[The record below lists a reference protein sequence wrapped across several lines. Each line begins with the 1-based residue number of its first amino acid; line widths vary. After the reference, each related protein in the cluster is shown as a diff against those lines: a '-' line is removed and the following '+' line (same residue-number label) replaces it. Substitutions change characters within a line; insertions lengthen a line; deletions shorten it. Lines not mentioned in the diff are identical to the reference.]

1 MKKQDIFWSAGVL
14 VTLSVSAL
22 LPVKVLATEEEKAT
36 DSINVNTNNQT
47 EIQVQFRDIGFGLND
62 LTPSTPEITTITP
75 FSPQQKLNDTEIS
88 LNQYS
93 AYQLPENILQTTSSC
108 EENRLEDSAPIL
120 VTRKNIPSVKEDLKR
135 HTFTFGCEYSP
146 NETYYNIPDQDLNI
160 NNTNNFHL
168 YKSNYNTTLSGE
180 TLIAQETSNQQ
191 QAQLTPVEPD
201 LPVFPKEVPSLPI
214 PDDKPAL
221 TPSTPEI
228 TTITPFSPQ
237 QKLNDTEISLNQ
249 YSAYQLPENILYTT
263 SSCEGNRLEDSAP
276 ILVTRNNIP
285 SVKEDLNRH
294 TFSCEYSPHEI
305 YYNIP
310 DQDLN
315 INNTNNFHLYKSNY
329 NTTLSGETLIAQET
343 SNQQQA
349 QLTPV
354 EPDLPV
360 FPKEV
365 PSLPIPDDK
374 PETKPEEKPA
384 LAPEQNKQ
392 VLRILMRSLLENSAS
407 RYPFFVNT
415 SDKLIINPRNFQP
428 SKFTFYANFGFDLDK
443 FAPSN
448 AFQKEQFSDPLIK
461 SANISIY
468 PNDEQFYWVLDGNRV
483 VIETQGNHLNFSYQ
497 GNSYQ
502 QKLRQFAQISTAF
515 FGVQTVFAFPTAL
528 TDSVGSNKLNDLN
541 VTIAGAEIVLPPGVQ
556 LPDNASF
563 NLNITGSDGSLFQ
576 KLIPLAN
583 APKATTD
590 QLLGGGA
597 LSGNLDA
604 RNAPKF
610 FQGFPTVNLQP
621 LLNNGVKL
629 EAGSIIPRENLLA
642 AGLTLGDFFTNQ
654 GYSFKAPITSLPG
667 IKTLQVNQINNN
679 DLFEVLSNPFL
690 TKEQRDFHYL
700 NSLSWSNLGQQ
711 SPEVTT
717 SSILSPQNQAWY
729 RYTLSRSYNRTLLQY
744 DPEKIRLN
752 YLNVFANPGLSVTTA
767 QWQDTDLN
775 QTTNASLGLI
785 LGSAFSVIN
794 PGNLNASINEAKE
807 QFNTVKTLATLKTK
821 ATSQQRRQMNERLNN
836 TLSYSNTNSSLAQVS
851 GSYTF
856 SGNITSDSSLLLQL
870 RTGIYQRSVQFIEQ
884 IIQPC
889 TDETP
894 VVIDS
899 VSLDD
904 LGPMFS
910 NIPKTN
916 ANAPQTITYTFL
928 QAKTS
933 DGQVLFDKSF
943 VFDNNFDS
951 LFTAA
956 SIIGGGKIFDINFS
970 RLQLSTSRQR
980 EIETS
985 SYTGNLYLPAVEFV
999 ISGSID
1005 NLSYSLSTGMWF
1017 NLFPNSVPMID
1028 NNLGKLN
1035 PNATGESSLGGMLKF
1050 ATKADFRNT
1059 FYDKNQQWSTIIVN
1073 SPFLSL
1079 TYNNNP
1085 NRLNLSSLS
1094 IGNVFQFVKPDF
1106 NITLYP
1112 VLNCSPQILNP
1123 DVQST
1128 SLGDI
1133 STFLLFNFSHKSGF
1147 NFNTSF
1153 SFGNQEP
1160 SYQIES
1166 TYDVFKD
1173 KELGTVIIGPYYSTY
1188 STATKGF
1195 ESQLKDPNYGM
1206 IFRYASAN
1214 SGLVMNSRLGKS
1226 EDGFRGDMNL
1236 EFKF

>member
-1 MKKQDIFWSAGVL
+1 MKKEDIFWSGVL
-14 VTLSVSAL
+14 LATLSVSVLFSA
-22 LPVKVLATEEEKAT
+22 KVLATEQEKA
-36 DSINVNTNNQT
+36 DDFFSVNTNNQDIQPEKHLEST
-47 EIQVQFRDIGFGLND
+47 EVGVQSKN
-62 LTPSTPEITTITP
+62 LTPSATEIINIIS
-75 FSPQQKLNDTEIS
+75 FSPK
-88 LNQYS
+88 
-93 AYQLPENILQTTSSC
+93 
-108 EENRLEDSAPIL
+108 
-120 VTRKNIPSVKEDLKR
+120 
-135 HTFTFGCEYSP
+135 
-146 NETYYNIPDQDLNI
+146 
-160 NNTNNFHL
+160 
-168 YKSNYNTTLSGE
+168 
-180 TLIAQETSNQQ
+180 
-191 QAQLTPVEPD
+191 
-201 LPVFPKEVPSLPI
+201 
-214 PDDKPAL
+214 
-221 TPSTPEI
+221 
-228 TTITPFSPQ
+228 

-263 SSCEGNRLEDSAP
+263 SSCEENRLGK
-276 ILVTRNNIP
+276 T
-285 SVKEDLNRH
+285 EDLKRH
-294 TFSCEYSPHEI
+294 IFGCEYSANKT
-305 YYNIP
+305 YYNTL

-315 INNTNNFHLYKSNY
+315 INNTNSFHLYKPNY

-354 EPDLPV
+354 EPNLPV

-374 PETKPEEKPA
+374 PDDKPEEKPA

-392 VLRILMRSLLENSAS
+392 VLRILVRNLLENSAS
-407 RYPFFVNT
+407 RYPFLVNT

-428 SKFTFYANFGFDLDK
+428 SKFNFYSNFGFDLDK
-443 FAPSN
+443 FEPGN

-468 PNDEQFYWVLDGNRV
+468 PDDEQFYWVLDGNRV
-483 VIETQGNHLNFSYQ
+483 VIETQGNHLNFGYQ

-502 QKLRQFAQISTAF
+502 QKLRQFAKVSTSFWGLQTAF
-515 FGVQTVFAFPTAL
+515 GLP
-528 TDSVGSNKLNDLN
+528 SVLADLVGDKKLNDVN
-541 VTIAGAEIVLPPGVQ
+541 ITSAAAEIVLPPGVK
-556 LPDNASF
+556 LPANASF
-563 NLNITGSDGSLFQ
+563 NVNITRSDSSLFQ
-576 KLIPLAN
+576 KIILLN
-583 APKATTD
+583 DTDKATTD
-590 QLLGGGA
+590 ELLGGGA
-597 LSGNLDA
+597 LFGNLDA
-604 RNAPKF
+604 TNAPKF
-610 FQGFPTVNLQP
+610 LQGSPTVNLQP

-629 EAGSIIPRENLLA
+629 ETGSIIPRENLLA
-642 AGLTLGDFFTNQ
+642 AGLTLGDFFTGQ

-667 IKTLQVNQINNN
+667 IKTLQVNQMDNN
-679 DLFEVLSNPFL
+679 DLLAVLSNPFL
-690 TKEQRDFHYL
+690 TKEQKDFHYL
-700 NSLSWSNLGQQ
+700 NSLMWYNFGLQ

-729 RYTLSRSYNRTLLQY
+729 RYTLSRSHNRTLLEY

-767 QWQDTDLN
+767 QWEDTDLN

-785 LGSAFSVIN
+785 LGSVFNAIN
-794 PGNLNASINEAKE
+794 PGNLNATIDEAKE
-807 QFNTVKTLATLKTK
+807 QYNTLKPLATLKTK
-821 ATSQQRRQMNERLNN
+821 ATSQQRKQMNERLNN
-836 TLSYSNTNSSLAQVS
+836 TLSYGNTNSSLAQVS

-856 SGNITSDSSLLLQL
+856 SGNIASDSSLLLQL
-870 RTGIYQRSVQFIEQ
+870 RTGIYQRNVQFIEQ
-884 IIQPC
+884 IIQPW

-894 VVIDS
+894 FVIDS
-899 VSLDD
+899 INLSDF
-904 LGPMFS
+904 GPIFFTGV
-910 NIPKTN
+910 NIPTSLTEID
-916 ANAPQTITYTFL
+916 APQTIRFSFL
-928 QAKTS
+928 RAETS
-933 DGQVLFDKSF
+933 VGRFLFDKSY
-943 VFDNNFDS
+943 VFGNNLNS
-951 LFTAA
+951 LFTAVPM
-956 SIIGGGKIFDINFS
+956 IGGGKTFDISFGRIQMS
-970 RLQLSTSRQR
+970 KSRQR

-985 SYTGNLYLPAVEFV
+985 AYTGNLYLPAVEFV
-999 ISGSID
+999 MSGSID

-1017 NLFPNSVPMID
+1017 NLFPDSAPMID

-1035 PNATGESSLGGMLKF
+1035 PNATAESSLGGMLKF

-1059 FYDKNQQWSTIIVN
+1059 FYDKNKQWSTIIVN

-1133 STFLLFNFSHKSGF
+1133 STFLLMNFSHRSGF

-1173 KELGTVIIGPYYSTY
+1173 KELGTVTIGPYYSTY

>member
-1 MKKQDIFWSAGVL
+1 MFYIKGTVEPFLINMKKQDIFWSGGLL
-14 VTLSVSAL
+14 VTLLVSVLFS
-22 LPVKVLATEEEKAT
+22 PKVLATEQEKT
-36 DSINVNTNNQT
+36 NDFFSVNTNNQDIQPEKHLEST
-47 EIQVQFRDIGFGLND
+47 EVGVQSKN
-62 LTPSTPEITTITP
+62 LTSSDPEIINITP

-93 AYQLPENILQTTSSC
+93 VYQLPENILHTASSC

-120 VTRKNIPSVKEDLKR
+120 VTTNNIPSVEEDLKR
-135 HTFTFGCEYSP
+135 HTFGCEYSA
-146 NETYYNIPDQDLNI
+146 NKTYYNTPDQDLNI
-160 NNTNNFHL
+160 NNTNSFHL
-168 YKSNYNTTLSGE
+168 YKPNYNTTLSVE
-180 TLIAQETSNQQ
+180 TLIAQETNNQQ
-191 QAQLTPVEPD
+191 QAQLTPVEPN
-201 LPVFPKEVPSLPI
+201 LPI
-214 PDDKPAL
+214 
-221 TPSTPEI
+221 
-228 TTITPFSPQ
+228 
-237 QKLNDTEISLNQ
+237 
-249 YSAYQLPENILYTT
+249 
-263 SSCEGNRLEDSAP
+263 
-276 ILVTRNNIP
+276 V
-285 SVKEDLNRH
+285 
-294 TFSCEYSPHEI
+294 
-305 YYNIP
+305 
-310 DQDLN
+310 
-315 INNTNNFHLYKSNY
+315 
-329 NTTLSGETLIAQET
+329 
-343 SNQQQA
+343 
-349 QLTPV
+349 
-354 EPDLPV
+354 
-360 FPKEV
+360 PKEV

-428 SKFTFYANFGFDLDK
+428 LKFTFYSNFGVDLDN
-443 FAPSN
+443 FDPGN

-468 PNDEQFYWVLDGNRV
+468 PDDEQFYWVLDGNRV
-483 VIETQGNHLNFSYQ
+483 VIETQGNHLNFGYQ

-502 QKLRQFAQISTAF
+502 QKLRQFAQVSTAF
-515 FGVQTVFAFPTAL
+515 SGVQTVFAFPTTL

-541 VTIAGAEIVLPPGVQ
+541 VTIATAEIVLPPGVQ

-610 FQGFPTVNLQP
+610 FQGFQTVNLQP

-717 SSILSPQNQAWY
+717 SSILAPQNQAWY
-729 RYTLSRSYNRTLLQY
+729 RYTLSWSHNRTLLQY

-836 TLSYSNTNSSLAQVS
+836 TLSYGNTNSSLAQVS

-884 IIQPC
+884 IIQPW

-943 VFDNNFDS
+943 VLDNNFDS

-956 SIIGGGKIFDINFS
+956 SIIEGGKIFDINFS
-970 RLQLSTSRQR
+970 RIQLSTSRKR

-985 SYTGNLYLPAVEFV
+985 SYTGNLYLPAMEFV

-1017 NLFPNSVPMID
+1017 NLFPDSVPMI
-1028 NNLGKLN
+1028 NQKLAKLN

-1106 NITLYP
+1106 NITFYP
-1112 VLNCSPQILNP
+1112 VLSCSPKILNP

-1128 SLGDI
+1128 SLDKI
-1133 STFLLFNFSHKSGF
+1133 STFLLLNFSHRSGF
-1147 NFNTSF
+1147 NFNSSF
-1153 SFGNQEP
+1153 SLGNQEP

-1166 TYDVFKD
+1166 TYDVLKD
-1173 KELGTVIIGPYYSTY
+1173 KELGTVTIGPYYSTY

>member
-1 MKKQDIFWSAGVL
+1 MKKQDIFWSAGLL

-22 LPVKVLATEEEKAT
+22 FPVKVLATEEKKAT
-36 DSINVNTNNQT
+36 DVIGVNTDNQT
-47 EIQVQFRDIGFGLND
+47 EIQVQFRDIGFELNY
-62 LTPSTPEITTITP
+62 LTPSTSEITTITP
-75 FSPQQKLNDTEIS
+75 FSPKQKLNDTEIS
-88 LNQYS
+88 LNQHS
-93 AYQLPENILQTTSSC
+93 GYQLPENILYTISSC
-108 EENRLEDSAPIL
+108 EENRQEDSAPIL
-120 VTRKNIPSVKEDLKR
+120 VTTKNIPSVKEDLNR
-135 HTFTFGCEYSP
+135 HIFGCEYRA
-146 NETYYNIPDQDLNI
+146 NEIYDNISNQDLNK
-160 NNTNNFHL
+160 NNTSNFYL
-168 YKSNYNTTLSGE
+168 YKPNYNTNLSDE
-180 TLIAQETSNQQ
+180 TLIAQETNNQQ
-191 QAQLTPVEPD
+191 QAQLTPVEPN
-201 LPVFPKEVPSLPI
+201 LPIVPKEVPSLPI
-214 PDDKPAL
+214 P
-221 TPSTPEI
+221 E
-228 TTITPFSPQ
+228 
-237 QKLNDTEISLNQ
+237 
-249 YSAYQLPENILYTT
+249 
-263 SSCEGNRLEDSAP
+263 
-276 ILVTRNNIP
+276 
-285 SVKEDLNRH
+285 
-294 TFSCEYSPHEI
+294 
-305 YYNIP
+305 
-310 DQDLN
+310 
-315 INNTNNFHLYKSNY
+315 
-329 NTTLSGETLIAQET
+329 
-343 SNQQQA
+343 
-349 QLTPV
+349 
-354 EPDLPV
+354 
-360 FPKEV
+360 
-365 PSLPIPDDK
+365 DK
-374 PETKPEEKPA
+374 PEDKPA

-392 VLRILMRSLLENSAS
+392 VLRILMRSLLDNSAS

-428 SKFTFYANFGFDLDK
+428 SKFTFYSNFGFDLDN
-443 FAPSN
+443 FEPGN
-448 AFQKEQFSDPLIK
+448 AFQKEQFNDPLIK
-461 SANISIY
+461 SDSISIY
-468 PNDEQFYWVLDGNRV
+468 PNDEQLYWVLDGNRV
-483 VIETQGNHLNFSYQ
+483 VIETQGSHLNFGYQ

-502 QKLRQFAQISTAF
+502 QKLRQFAQVSTAF

-528 TDSVGSNKLNDLN
+528 TDLVGNNKLNDVN
-541 VTIAGAEIVLPPGVQ
+541 ITIATAEIVLPPGVQ

-597 LSGNLDA
+597 LSGT

-679 DLFEVLSNPFL
+679 DLFEVLSNPSL

-717 SSILSPQNQAWY
+717 SSILGPQNQAWY
-729 RYTLSRSYNRTLLQY
+729 RYTLSWSHNRTLLQY

-752 YLNVFANPGLSVTTA
+752 YLNVFANPGLSTTTA
-767 QWQDTDLN
+767 QWQDTDLD

-785 LGSAFSVIN
+785 LGSAFSLIN

-836 TLSYSNTNSSLAQVS
+836 TLSYGNTNSSLAQVS

-884 IIQPC
+884 IIQPW
-889 TDETP
+889 TDENP

-899 VSLDD
+899 VSLDE

-910 NIPKTN
+910 NINISKTN
-916 ANAPQTITYTFL
+916 EPQTIKYTFL

-933 DGQVLFDKSF
+933 DGKVLFDKSY

-951 LFTAA
+951 LFTAVSMVA
-956 SIIGGGKIFDINFS
+956 GGKIFDINFS
-970 RLQLSTSRQR
+970 RIQLSTFQKR

-985 SYTGNLYLPAVEFV
+985 YYTGNLYLPAVEFV

-1017 NLFPNSVPMID
+1017 NLFPDSAPMI
-1028 NNLGKLN
+1028 NQKLGNLN
-1035 PNATGESSLGGMLKF
+1035 PNATVENSLGGMLKF

-1094 IGNVFQFVKPDF
+1094 IGNLFQFVKPDF
-1106 NITLYP
+1106 NITFYP
-1112 VLNCSPQILNP
+1112 VLSCSPQILNP
-1123 DVQST
+1123 DVKST

-1133 STFLLFNFSHKSGF
+1133 GAFFLLNFSHKSGF

-1160 SYQIES
+1160 SYQIEA

-1173 KELGTVIIGPYYSTY
+1173 QELGSVTIGPYYSSY

>member
-1 MKKQDIFWSAGVL
+1 MKKQDIFWIAGLL

-22 LPVKVLATEEEKAT
+22 FPAKVLATQPEKV
-36 DSINVNTNNQT
+36 DNFFSVNTNDHT
-47 EIQVQFRDIGFGLND
+47 DEI
-62 LTPSTPEITTITP
+62 
-75 FSPQQKLNDTEIS
+75 
-88 LNQYS
+88 
-93 AYQLPENILQTTSSC
+93 
-108 EENRLEDSAPIL
+108 
-120 VTRKNIPSVKEDLKR
+120 
-135 HTFTFGCEYSP
+135 
-146 NETYYNIPDQDLNI
+146 YYNTSDQHSNI
-160 NNTNNFHL
+160 NNINNFSL
-168 YKSNYNTTLSGE
+168 YKSNYSYSLGNEILT
-180 TLIAQETSNQQ
+180 AQETNNQQ
-191 QAQLTPVEPD
+191 QTQFTPIQPN
-201 LPVFPKEVPSLPI
+201 LPVIPKEIPSLPI
-214 PDDKPAL
+214 P
-221 TPSTPEI
+221 E
-228 TTITPFSPQ
+228 
-237 QKLNDTEISLNQ
+237 
-249 YSAYQLPENILYTT
+249 
-263 SSCEGNRLEDSAP
+263 
-276 ILVTRNNIP
+276 
-285 SVKEDLNRH
+285 
-294 TFSCEYSPHEI
+294 
-305 YYNIP
+305 
-310 DQDLN
+310 
-315 INNTNNFHLYKSNY
+315 
-329 NTTLSGETLIAQET
+329 
-343 SNQQQA
+343 
-349 QLTPV
+349 
-354 EPDLPV
+354 
-360 FPKEV
+360 
-365 PSLPIPDDK
+365 DK
-374 PETKPEEKPA
+374 PETKPT

-392 VLRILMRSLLENSAS
+392 VLRILMRSLLDNSAS

-428 SKFTFYANFGFDLDK
+428 SKFTFYSNFGFDLDK

-483 VIETQGNHLNFSYQ
+483 VIETKGNHLNFGYQ

-515 FGVQTVFAFPTAL
+515 FGVQTVFAFPTTL
-528 TDSVGSNKLNDLN
+528 TDSVGNNKLNDLN
-541 VTIAGAEIVLPPGVQ
+541 VTIAAAEIVLPPGVQ

-729 RYTLSRSYNRTLLQY
+729 RYTLSRSHNRTLLQY

-785 LGSAFSVIN
+785 LGGAFSIIN

-807 QFNTVKTLATLKTK
+807 QFNTVKTLAPLKTK

-836 TLSYSNTNSSLAQVS
+836 TLSYGNTNSSLAQVS

-870 RTGIYQRSVQFIEQ
+870 RTGIYQRNVQFIEQ
-884 IIQPC
+884 IIQPW

-970 RLQLSTSRQR
+970 RLQLSTSRKR

-1017 NLFPNSVPMID
+1017 NLFPNSAPMI
-1028 NNLGKLN
+1028 NQKLGNLS
-1035 PNATGESSLGGMLKF
+1035 PNATAEGSLGGMLKF

-1059 FYDKNQQWSTIIVN
+1059 FYDKNQQWESIIVN

-1079 TYNNNP
+1079 TYNTNP

-1094 IGNVFQFVKPDF
+1094 VGNVFQFVKPDF
-1106 NITLYP
+1106 NITFYP

-1173 KELGTVIIGPYYSTY
+1173 KELGTVTIGPYYSTY

>member
-1 MKKQDIFWSAGVL
+1 MKKQDIFWSGGLL
-14 VTLSVSAL
+14 VTLLVSVLFS
-22 LPVKVLATEEEKAT
+22 PKVLATEQEKT
-36 DSINVNTNNQT
+36 NDFFSVNTNNQDIQPEKHLEST
-47 EIQVQFRDIGFGLND
+47 EVGVQSKN
-62 LTPSTPEITTITP
+62 LTSSDPEIINITP

-93 AYQLPENILQTTSSC
+93 AYQLPENILHTASSC

-120 VTRKNIPSVKEDLKR
+120 VTTNNIPSVEEDLKR
-135 HTFTFGCEYSP
+135 HTFGCEYSA
-146 NETYYNIPDQDLNI
+146 NKTYYNTPDQDLNI
-160 NNTNNFHL
+160 NNTNSFHL
-168 YKSNYNTTLSGE
+168 YKPNYNTTLSVE
-180 TLIAQETSNQQ
+180 TLIAQETNNQQ
-191 QAQLTPVEPD
+191 QAQLTPVEPN
-201 LPVFPKEVPSLPI
+201 LPI
-214 PDDKPAL
+214 
-221 TPSTPEI
+221 
-228 TTITPFSPQ
+228 
-237 QKLNDTEISLNQ
+237 
-249 YSAYQLPENILYTT
+249 
-263 SSCEGNRLEDSAP
+263 
-276 ILVTRNNIP
+276 V
-285 SVKEDLNRH
+285 
-294 TFSCEYSPHEI
+294 
-305 YYNIP
+305 
-310 DQDLN
+310 
-315 INNTNNFHLYKSNY
+315 
-329 NTTLSGETLIAQET
+329 
-343 SNQQQA
+343 
-349 QLTPV
+349 
-354 EPDLPV
+354 
-360 FPKEV
+360 PKEV

-428 SKFTFYANFGFDLDK
+428 LKFTFYSNFGVDLDN
-443 FAPSN
+443 FDPGN

-468 PNDEQFYWVLDGNRV
+468 PDDEQFYWVLDGNRV
-483 VIETQGNHLNFSYQ
+483 VIETQGNHLNFGYQ

-502 QKLRQFAQISTAF
+502 QKLRQFAQVSTAF
-515 FGVQTVFAFPTAL
+515 SGVQTVFAFPTTL

-541 VTIAGAEIVLPPGVQ
+541 VTIATAEIVLPPGVQ

-610 FQGFPTVNLQP
+610 FQGFQTVNLQP

-717 SSILSPQNQAWY
+717 SSILAPQNQAWY
-729 RYTLSRSYNRTLLQY
+729 RYTLSWSHNRTLLQY

-836 TLSYSNTNSSLAQVS
+836 TLSYGNTNSSLAQVS

-884 IIQPC
+884 IIQPW

-943 VFDNNFDS
+943 VLDNNFDS

-970 RLQLSTSRQR
+970 RIQLSTSRKR

-985 SYTGNLYLPAVEFV
+985 SYTGNLYLPAMEFV

-1017 NLFPNSVPMID
+1017 NLFSDSVPMI
-1028 NNLGKLN
+1028 NQKLAKLN

-1106 NITLYP
+1106 NITFYP
-1112 VLNCSPQILNP
+1112 VLSCSPKILNP

-1128 SLGDI
+1128 SLDKI
-1133 STFLLFNFSHKSGF
+1133 STFLLLNFSHRSGF
-1147 NFNTSF
+1147 NFNSSF
-1153 SFGNQEP
+1153 SLGNQEP

-1173 KELGTVIIGPYYSTY
+1173 KELGTVTIGPYYSTY